1 MIHMI
6 RIGFGLETLS
16 SQGLV
21 GYILTMAISLNSEL
35 ETAAL
40 PIPNSFLC
48 PISQEVMEDPVR
60 TVDAHVFERA
70 QIAEWFRRGHRTNPL
85 TNEQLHSL
93 VLTPDRPLRAAIE
106 EYMRMRPEIARR
118 EVGLCTKGS
127 TLQLLIKF
135 QIARFR

>member
-1 MIHMI
+1 MGTKH
-6 RIGFGLETLS
+6 
-16 SQGLV
+16 
-21 GYILTMAISLNSEL
+21 ILQMDFSLNSEL
-35 ETAAL
+35 EAAAL

-70 QIAEWFRRGHRTNPL
+70 AIAEWFRRGRRTNPL
-85 TNEQLHSL
+85 TNEQLNSL

-118 EVGLCTKGS
+118 EVGPCVQQAVFS
-127 TLQLLIKF
+127 NSW
-135 QIARFR
+135 

>member
-1 MIHMI
+1 MDP
-6 RIGFGLETLS
+6 
-16 SQGLV
+16 
-21 GYILTMAISLNSEL
+21 SLNSEL
-35 ETAAL
+35 EAAAL

-70 QIAEWFRRGHRTNPL
+70 AIAEWFRRGHRTNPL

-127 TLQLLIKF
+127 TLQQLVQF
-135 QIARFR
+135 QIARSRWYRF